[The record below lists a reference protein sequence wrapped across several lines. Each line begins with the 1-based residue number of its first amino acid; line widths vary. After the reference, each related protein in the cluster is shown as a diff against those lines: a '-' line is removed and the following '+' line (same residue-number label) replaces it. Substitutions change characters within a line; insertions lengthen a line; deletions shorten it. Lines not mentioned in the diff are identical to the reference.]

1 MIPKKVTCQK
11 KPAGLQYYV
20 PEAPPGISTDFA
32 TFVLAG
38 RCHEAIGVSVYR
50 DLACEGVRVVNYIIS
65 VGMAVPVPKTV
76 VMNPLKDRMNN
87 LVFKNNNVGSM
98 PASSRD
104 IIAAVILLWLWRNQE
119 GCFQRAF
126 AKSGRIDVDPEC
138 KWFVNAAVNKAVT
151 ALSNEVI
158 GSTSRANGLTTALLA
173 HKSKSSSGQKGV
185 HGKAEQD
192 SLKTTTTKIDLLAAS
207 VVSKSICFLL
217 ILLELCHSTIQQPR

>member
-1 MIPKKVTCQK
+1 M
-11 KPAGLQYYV
+11 
-20 PEAPPGISTDFA
+20 
-32 TFVLAG
+32 
-38 RCHEAIGVSVYR
+38 
-50 DLACEGVRVVNYIIS
+50 NYITS
-65 VGMAVPVPKTV
+65 VGMAVPIPKTV
-76 VMNPLKDRMNN
+76 VMNPLKDRMNG
-87 LVFKNNNVGSM
+87 LVFKNSNVGSM

-138 KWFVNAAVNKAVT
+138 KWFINAAVNKAVT

-207 VVSKSICFLL
+207 VISKSLNMTL
-217 ILLELCHSTIQQPR
+217 VLNEDMVS